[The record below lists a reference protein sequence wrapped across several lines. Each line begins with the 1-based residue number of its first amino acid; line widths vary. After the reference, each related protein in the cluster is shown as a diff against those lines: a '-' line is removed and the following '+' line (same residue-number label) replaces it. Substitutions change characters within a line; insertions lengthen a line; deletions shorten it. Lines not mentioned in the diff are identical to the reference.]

1 MQLEKGLEHKHQHQQ
16 KHEHEHEQKHNV
28 KNQYFAALVGK
39 I

>member
-16 KHEHEHEQKHNV
+16 KHEHEHNV